1 MKINSK
7 LILGTANFLHPYGIF
22 GNRIPKN
29 KIRDTLNYSK
39 KKKIKYLEISKDYK
53 NAHYFSKE
61 FSEHFKIY
69 NKIDLTPA
77 FLKSISENDLI
88 RYLKIDENNNNISYA
103 VTLRKPNILFKKGG
117 KRFFK
122 LLNKFRLEGKIKKIG
137 VSIYNTKNLKKIIKN
152 FKIDYIQLPL
162 NIVNKEVFISS
173 KRIIK
178 KRKIE
183 IHARS
188 IFLQGLLL
196 KNKNNLPKKI
206 IKLKDDWSFIDE
218 SLNKIKVSRFS
229 ACINYVLNFKI
240 DKILIGINDLKQ
252 LDEILKFKRI
262 SKKVPFFSIKKKNL
276 IDPVYWLKFKKNENF
291 KSKY

>member
-1 MKINSK
+1 MKINNK
-7 LILGTANFLHPYGIF
+7 LILGTANFLHPYGIL
-22 GNRIPKN
+22 GNKIPKN
-29 KIRDTLNYSK
+29 KIKNILNYSK

-53 NAHYFSKE
+53 NSQYFTEFSKY
-61 FSEHFKIY
+61 FKIY
-69 NKIDLTPA
+69 NKIDLTSS
-77 FLKSISENDLI
+77 FIKSISENDLI
-88 RYLKIDENNNNISYA
+88 RYLKIDENNKNISYA

-117 KRFFK
+117 KKFFK
-122 LLNKFRLEGKIKKIG
+122 ILNKFRLEGKIKKIG
-137 VSIYNTKNLKKIIKN
+137 ISIYKTKNLKNIIKN

-173 KRIIK
+173 KKIIR

-196 KNKNNLPKKI
+196 KKNNNLPKNI
-206 IKLKDDWSFIDE
+206 IKLKDDWSFIDK

-262 SKKVPFFSIKKKNL
+262 SKKIPFFSIKKKNL
-276 IDPVYWLKFKKNENF
+276 IDPIYWLKFKKNENF
-291 KSKY
+291 RSKH